1 MGWINPAVRL
11 VLHLARGRTPL
22 TLNGQLYS
30 DAFAGAFNDITN
42 GTNAGCGT
50 QGFPAAPGW
59 DPITGLGT
67 PNFANLL
74 AAFMALP

>member
-1 MGWINPAVRL
+1 M
-11 VLHLARGRTPL
+11 
-22 TLNGQLYS
+22 QLYS

-74 AAFMALP
+74 ATFMALP